1 MDESTPMMEFEPRTL
16 ETTGRRRDRA
26 PIDGRVTTAH
36 PIGDG
41 GTGELV
47 NYVLHLG
54 ARTSYNVF
62 AFVGDAGDVREIASI
77 PVKEP
82 SYMHS
87 FAMTQEHVVLIQ
99 NPLVA
104 NPLSFLTSPRP
115 FIEHYEWRP
124 ELGTRFTVVP
134 RGGGPVTTKE
144 AAPFFCYHHVN
155 SFEMSGAIQC
165 DVLTYPDATIVK
177 ALMLDNLRSDRPEDI
192 RVGELRRYSIPTE
205 EGREVT
211 SRSIS
216 SVGLEFPRIDPRRIL
231 GEHRFIYGTGQT
243 SKDGTDF
250 LDQLVKVDVS
260 DGTVKRWGSEG
271 CYPGEAVFVPRPGGH
286 QEDDGAV
293 VSVVLDHGG
302 KASFLLLLDGNS
314 FKELARIAAPQLIPF
329 KFHGNFYMS

>member
-1 MDESTPMMEFEPRTL
+1 
-16 ETTGRRRDRA
+16 
-26 PIDGRVTTAH
+26 
-36 PIGDG
+36 
-41 GTGELV
+41 
-47 NYVLHLG
+47 
-54 ARTSYNVF
+54 
-62 AFVGDAGDVREIASI
+62 
-77 PVKEP
+77 
-82 SYMHS
+82 MHS
-87 FAMTQEHVVLIQ
+87 FAMTREHVVLIQ

-205 EGREVT
+205 EGREVK
-211 SRSIS
+211 SRPIS

-286 QEDDGAV
+286 QEDDG
-293 VSVVLDHGG
+293 
-302 KASFLLLLDGNS
+302 
-314 FKELARIAAPQLIPF
+314 R
-329 KFHGNFYMS
+329 